1 MSAGTAYHDNLGD
14 YFATNAD
21 TSPTTPHRRRG
32 RRRQRNPTGLV
43 IDCEGHKSAVTARLG
58 ISRAT
63 LYEKRRRCR
72 IDVPATLAR

>member
-1 MSAGTAYHDNLGD
+1 VGN
-14 YFATNAD
+14 
-21 TSPTTPHRRRG
+21 
-32 RRRQRNPTGLV
+32 
-43 IDCEGHKSAVTARLG
+43 KSAVTARLG